1 MLNLVLGRYQTDQT
15 ETQNFIVLGRDKIFS
30 KPLNLITITITITG
44 SPRITF
50 LRQRQAH
57 PTLSS
62 HVSML
67 INQIC
72 LYSMNSISTIIQS

>member
-30 KPLNLITITITITG
+30 KPLNLITITG
-44 SPRITF
+44 SPRIIF
-50 LRQRQAH
+50 LRRRQAH

-67 INQIC
+67 INRIC

>member
-30 KPLNLITITITITG
+30 KPLNLITITITG